1 MQITKGVTI
10 TVYDRM
16 NCTGRNLANCYDC
29 MALANPKNLLYQELA
44 ERLADL
50 IRHGTY
56 PPGERIPSVRQ
67 MSQQQNLSISTVL
80 QAYSLLERQG
90 LIESRPQSGY
100 YVRAPGEGRLPEP
113 EISSPHR
120 DPSLVSLHE
129 LVMMLMRDSSNP
141 NLVQLGAALP
151 HLDSQLLQRVNQIIT
166 KTIRHQ
172 GASAHQYHFPP
183 GLEALRVQIARR
195 MVNAGCNLSPGDIL
209 ITSGGTEAI
218 DFSLHAVCRP
228 GDIVAIES
236 PSYFGAFQ
244 TLEVHGLRAL
254 EIPTHP
260 RDGISLEALEFAIEH
275 NPIRAVFVISN
286 FNNPLGSKI
295 PDERKKALV
304 DLLARHEIPL
314 IENDVSGELY
324 FGEKRPLV
332 CKAFDTKGLVI
343 LVSSF
348 SKDISPGLHLGWVA
362 AGRYS
367 SEVEWLKFTL
377 SPSPRLPQ
385 LVVAEFLEGGN
396 YDQYLRRIRRE
407 YARNV
412 ELMSDAVMR
421 YFPEGT
427 RLTRPSG
434 GLVLWV
440 QLPENVDSLELYK
453 IALQGGITLVPGHVF
468 SATYQFSNFI
478 RLNAAAFNYSTE
490 RALERLGEM
499 IKRLTKL

>member
-1 MQITKGVTI
+1 MST
-10 TVYDRM
+10 
-16 NCTGRNLANCYDC
+16 
-29 MALANPKNLLYQELA
+29 ANPKILRYQELA
-44 ERLADL
+44 ERLSEL
-50 IRHGTY
+50 IHRGTY
-56 PPGERIPSVRQ
+56 APGTRIPSVRQ
-67 MSQQQNLSISTVL
+67 MSRQQNVSISTVL
-80 QAYSLLERQG
+80 EAYSLLERQG

-100 YVRAPGEGRLPEP
+100 YVRAHTEERLPEP
-113 EISSPHR
+113 EISSPRR

-141 NLVQLGAALP
+141 DLVQLGAALP
-151 HLDSQLLQRVNQIIT
+151 HLDNQMIQKINQIMT
-166 KTIRHQ
+166 KTVREQ
-172 GASAHQYHFPP
+172 GVKAHQYHFPP
-183 GLEALRVQIARR
+183 GLETLRSQIARR
-195 MVNAGCNLSPGDIL
+195 MVSAGCQLSPGDII
-209 ITSGGTEAI
+209 ITSGGTEALN
-218 DFSLHAVCRP
+218 FSLHAVCHP

-260 RDGISLEALEFAIEH
+260 RDGISVEALEFAIEH

-286 FNNPLGSKI
+286 FNNPLGSRI
-295 PDERKKALV
+295 PDDRKKALV
-304 DLLARHEIPL
+304 ELLARHEIPL

-367 SEVEWLKFTL
+367 AEVEWLKFTL
-377 SPSPRLPQ
+377 SPSPTLPQ
-385 LVVAEFLEGGN
+385 MVVAEFLEGGS
-396 YDQYLRRIRRE
+396 YDQHLRRLRRE

-499 IKRLTKL
+499 ITRLAKQP

>member
-1 MQITKGVTI
+1 MQIMESVTS
-10 TVYDRM
+10 TVDDTI
-16 NCTGRNLANCYDC
+16 NCTGQNLTNCDGC
-29 MALANPKNLLYQELA
+29 MPSANPKILRYQELA
-44 ERLADL
+44 DGIAEL
-50 IRHGTY
+50 IQHGTY
-56 PPGERIPSVRQ
+56 PPGTRIPSVRQ

-80 QAYSLLERQG
+80 QAYSLLERRG

-100 YVRAPGEGRLPEP
+100 YVRARAETRLPEP
-113 EISSPHR
+113 EISSPQR
-120 DPSLVSLHE
+120 DPRLVSLHE
-129 LVMMLMRDSSNP
+129 LVMMLMRDSANP

-151 HLDSQLLQRVNQIIT
+151 HLDSRMIQAINHNITRIIRQQGVN
-166 KTIRHQ
+166 
-172 GASAHQYHFPP
+172 AHQYQFRS
-183 GLEALRVQIARR
+183 GLDALRVQIAQR
-195 MVNAGCNLSPGDIL
+195 MVNAGCHLSPGEIL

-218 DFSLHAVCRP
+218 DLSLHAVCRP
-228 GDIVAIES
+228 GDIVALES
-236 PSYFGAFQ
+236 PSYFGTLQ

-260 RDGISLEALEFAIEH
+260 RDGISLEALEFAMEH

-295 PDERKKALV
+295 PDERKRALV
-304 DLLARHEIPL
+304 ELLVRHEIPL

-348 SKDISPGLHLGWVA
+348 SKDISPGLRLGWVA
-362 AGRYS
+362 PGRYIA
-367 SEVEWLKFTL
+367 EVEWLKFTL
-377 SPSPRLPQ
+377 SPSPVLAQ
-385 LVVAEFLEGGN
+385 MAVAELLEGGG
-396 YDQYLRRIRRE
+396 YDQHLRRIRRE

-434 GLVLWV
+434 GFILWV
-440 QLPENVDSLELYK
+440 QLPEKVDSLELYK
-453 IALQGGITLVPGHVF
+453 MALQGGITLAPGHVF

-478 RLNAAAFNYSTE
+478 RLNAATFNYSIE
-490 RALERLGEM
+490 RALGRLGEM
-499 IKRLTKL
+499 INQLAI

>member
-1 MQITKGVTI
+1 MQIAESVTI
-10 TVYDRM
+10 TVYDRI
-16 NCTGRNLANCYDC
+16 NCTGRNLPNCYDC
-29 MALANPKNLLYQELA
+29 MSAVNPKFLRYQELA
-44 ERLADL
+44 ERLAEL

-56 PPGERIPSVRQ
+56 PTGERIPSVRQ

-80 QAYSLLERQG
+80 QAYALLERQG

-100 YVRAPGEGRLPEP
+100 YVRAPAEGRLPEP
-113 EISSPHR
+113 EISSPRR

-129 LVMMLMRDSSNP
+129 LVVMLMRDSANP
-141 NLVQLGAALP
+141 DLVQLGAALP
-151 HLDSQLLQRVNQIIT
+151 HLDSQLIQKVNQIIT
-166 KTIRHQ
+166 KTIRQ
-172 GASAHQYHFPP
+172 EGAKAHQYHFPP
-183 GLEALRVQIARR
+183 GLEALRIQIARR
-195 MVNAGCNLSPGDIL
+195 MVQAGCNLSPGEIL

-218 DFSLHAVCRP
+218 DFSLHAVCKP

-236 PSYFGAFQ
+236 PSYFGALQ

-260 RDGISLEALEFAIEH
+260 RDGISLEALEFAVEH

-304 DLLARHEIPL
+304 ELLARHEIPL

-362 AGRYS
+362 PGRYS
-367 SEVEWLKFTL
+367 SEVEWLKLTL
-377 SPSPRLPQ
+377 SPSPTLPQ
-385 LVVAEFLEGGN
+385 MVVAEFLEGGN

-412 ELMSDAVMR
+412 DLMSDAVVR

-453 IALQGGITLVPGHVF
+453 MALQGGITLVPGHVF

-490 RALERLGEM
+490 RALERLGDM
-499 IKRLTKL
+499 IKRLAKQ

>member
-1 MQITKGVTI
+1 MQIAKSVTI
-10 TVYDRM
+10 TVYGKM
-16 NCTGRNLANCYDC
+16 NCTAQNIPNCYGR
-29 MALANPKNLLYQELA
+29 MSTANPKILRYQELA

-56 PPGERIPSVRQ
+56 PPGTRIPSVRQ

-100 YVRAPGEGRLPEP
+100 YVHAHTEERLPEP
-113 EISSPHR
+113 ETSSPRR

-129 LVMMLMRDSSNP
+129 LVMMLMRDSANP

-151 HLDSQLLQRVNQIIT
+151 HLDSQLIQKINQIIT

-172 GASAHQYHFPP
+172 GVDAHQYHFPP
-183 GLEALRVQIARR
+183 GLEVLRAQIARR
-195 MVNAGCNLSPGDIL
+195 MVNAGCNLSPADIL
-209 ITSGGTEAI
+209 IPSGGTEAI

-295 PDERKKALV
+295 PDDRKKALV
-304 DLLARHEIPL
+304 ELLAKHDIPL

-362 AGRYS
+362 PGRYGP
-367 SEVEWLKFTL
+367 EMEWLKLTL
-377 SPSPRLPQ
+377 SPSPTLPQ
-385 LVVAEFLEGGN
+385 MVVAEFLEGGS

-412 ELMSDAVMR
+412 ELISDAVMR

-478 RLNAAAFNYSTE
+478 RLNAAEFNYSIE
-490 RALERLGEM
+490 RALERLGRM
-499 IKRLTKL
+499 IIELAKR

>member
-1 MQITKGVTI
+1 MQILGIVTI
-10 TVYDRM
+10 TVYDKI
-16 NCTGRNLANCYDC
+16 NCTGRNIPNCYGR
-29 MALANPKNLLYQELA
+29 MFPANPKILRYQELA
-44 ERLADL
+44 ERLARL

-56 PPGERIPSVRQ
+56 PPGERVPSVRQ

-90 LIESRPQSGY
+90 LIEARPQSGY
-100 YVRAPGEGRLPEP
+100 YVRAHVEQRLPEP
-113 EISSPHR
+113 ETSSPQR
-120 DPSLVSLHE
+120 DPSHVSLRE
-129 LVMMLMRDSSNP
+129 VVMMLMRDSANL

-151 HLDSQLLQRVNQIIT
+151 HLDNKLIQRINQIIAR
-166 KTIRHQ
+166 IVRQQ
-172 GASAHQYHFPP
+172 GVNAHQYQFPP
-183 GLEALRVQIARR
+183 GLDALRVQIARR

-236 PSYFGAFQ
+236 PSYFG
-244 TLEVHGLRAL
+244 TLQMLEARGLRAL

-275 NPIRAVFVISN
+275 NPIRAVIVISN
-286 FNNPLGSKI
+286 FNNPLGSQMS
-295 PDERKKALV
+295 DERKKALV
-304 DLLARHEIPL
+304 DLLARHNIPL
-314 IENDVSGELY
+314 IENDVCGELY

-343 LVSSF
+343 LLSSF
-348 SKDISPGLHLGWVA
+348 SKDISPGLRLGWVA
-362 AGRYS
+362 PGRYS
-367 SEVEWLKFTL
+367 AEVEWLKFTL
-377 SPSPRLPQ
+377 SASSPTLPQ
-385 LVVAEFLEGGN
+385 MAVAEFLEGG
-396 YDQYLRRIRRE
+396 YDQHLRRIRRE

-412 ELMSDAVMR
+412 QLMSDAVMR
-421 YFPEGT
+421 FFPEGT

-434 GLVLWV
+434 GFVLWV
-440 QLPENVDSLELYK
+440 QLTENVDSLELYK
-453 IALQGGITLVPGHVF
+453 LALQGGITLAPGHVF

-478 RLNAAAFNYSTE
+478 RLNAATFNYSTE

-499 IKRLTKL
+499 IVELARI